1 LFIFSDM
8 NTFDLFT
15 PSADTAA
22 PAGAETGTA
31 EPAACAPAAG
41 LQAAASQA
49 AGLLRTLANP
59 ERLMLMCAL
68 AEGEQCVTDL
78 ARATGIQQPTLSQ
91 QLGVLREEGLV
102 ATRREGKFIFYR
114 VCSPAALELM
124 SVLYRLYCSPSAPPS

>member
-1 LFIFSDM
+1 M
-8 NTFDLFT
+8 NATALPTPPLAPPFD
-15 PSADTAA
+15 AAVAGRTAA
-22 PAGAETGTA
+22 PSPADG
-31 EPAACAPAAG
+31 AACAPVAG
-41 LQAAASQA
+41 LQAAAGQA

-59 ERLMLMCAL
+59 ERLMLMCVL
-68 AEGEQCVTDL
+68 AEGEHCVMDL

-124 SVLYRLYCSPSAPPS
+124 AVLYRLYCSPASAS

>member
-1 LFIFSDM
+1 M
-8 NTFDLFT
+8 NTIAPPT
-15 PSADTAA
+15 PSLAPAFDTALTAAA
-22 PAGAETGTA
+22 PGSADG
-31 EPAACAPAAG
+31 AACAPVAG
-41 LQAAASQA
+41 LQAAAGQA

-59 ERLMLMCAL
+59 ERLMLMCVL
-68 AEGEQCVTDL
+68 AEGERCVMDL

-124 SVLYRLYCSPSAPPS
+124 AVLYRVYCGPASPS

>member
-1 LFIFSDM
+1 M
-8 NTFDLFT
+8 NATALPTPPLAPPFD
-15 PSADTAA
+15 AAAAARAAA
-22 PAGAETGTA
+22 PGPADG
-31 EPAACAPAAG
+31 AACAPVAG
-41 LQAAASQA
+41 LQAAAGQA

-59 ERLMLMCAL
+59 ERLMLMCVL
-68 AEGEQCVTDL
+68 AEGERCVMDL

-124 SVLYRLYCSPSAPPS
+124 AVLYRLYCSPASPS